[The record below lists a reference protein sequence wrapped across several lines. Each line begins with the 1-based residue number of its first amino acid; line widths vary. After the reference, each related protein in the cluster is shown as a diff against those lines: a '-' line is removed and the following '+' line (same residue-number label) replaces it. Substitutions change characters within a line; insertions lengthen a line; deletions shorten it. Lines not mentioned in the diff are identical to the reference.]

1 MNEEKIYSSDPKYV
15 FTTKYSDFELDT
27 NRHPEAT
34 VTLPAKDG
42 YDLKLLELTV
52 NMCTQSIGNTAY
64 CTYLLKIDGA
74 IFNPN
79 LTLKTTSTGYTP
91 IKASISKQI
100 RTSNDVTFY
109 LHLKTSNYAS
119 KAMVKNFQIKYKYVA
134 KTVNVAPVTPEQD
147 TSDAENLEYILYISG
162 SETDVE
168 AAISELKKEFG
179 DKATVET
186 YSKK

>member
-1 MNEEKIYSSDPKYV
+1 MTDEIVWSSSSKYI
-15 FTTKYSDFELDT
+15 FTTRYTDFELDT

-34 VTLPAKDG
+34 VTIPAKEG
-42 YDLKLLELTV
+42 YDIKLLELTV
-52 NMCTQSIGNTAY
+52 NMASQTSGNTAY
-64 CTYLLKIDGA
+64 CTYLLNIDGV
-74 IFNPN
+74 IFNPDIE
-79 LTLKTTSTGYTP
+79 LKTTSTSYTP
-91 IKASISKQI
+91 MKVSMSKQI
-100 RTSNDVTFY
+100 RTSKDVIVY
-109 LHLKTSNYAS
+109 LHLKSTSSTS

-134 KTVNVAPVTPEQD
+134 KGVNVAPVTPEQD